1 MSAVVTAVCLVH
13 TLLPEVTNPDRL
25 TAIDKRAVGFAVQAG
40 PLGLA
45 ADLVKDFRHHG
56 GIEQAVYLYADE
68 DAAWWAAELGREISP
83 GLFGE
88 NLRSSGLDVSGAEIG
103 QRMLIGQSLVVEVTS
118 PRIPCAT
125 FQRRVGEPHWVKR
138 FTEHGAPGAYLA
150 VVEPGPVAAGDA
162 IEILAVPGHG
172 VSIADVFLTDDAPT
186 HQRLLDAEAAGQVR
200 LYDDMRSHARTVA
213 GRG

>member
-83 GLFGE
+83 GLFGAG
-88 NLRSSGLDVSGAEIG
+88 LGQDRQHSRGRQSGLGY
-103 QRMLIGQSLVVEVTS
+103 
-118 PRIPCAT
+118 IPL
-125 FQRRVGEPHWVKR
+125 P
-138 FTEHGAPGAYLA
+138 
-150 VVEPGPVAAGDA
+150 
-162 IEILAVPGHG
+162 
-172 VSIADVFLTDDAPT
+172 
-186 HQRLLDAEAAGQVR
+186 
-200 LYDDMRSHARTVA
+200 
-213 GRG
+213 